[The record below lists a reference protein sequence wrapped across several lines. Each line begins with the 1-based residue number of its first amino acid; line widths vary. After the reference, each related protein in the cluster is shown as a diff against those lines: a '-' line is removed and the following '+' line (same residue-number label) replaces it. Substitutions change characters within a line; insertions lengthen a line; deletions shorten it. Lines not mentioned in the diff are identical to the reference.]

1 MNEEDNSKKYYQA
14 RVQAIERRNGVTTL
28 IIKNEQIL
36 EIIRKKANQD
46 EIKKYENGYS
56 KIVLNPIFHSLSV
69 WQGDKIQ
76 IDD

>member
-1 MNEEDNSKKYYQA
+1 
-14 RVQAIERRNGVTTL
+14 L

-36 EIIRKKANQD
+36 DIIRGKVND
-46 EIKKYENGYS
+46 DNVHKYENGYS

-76 IDD
+76 IDDEVVIVDTCDE

>member
-1 MNEEDNSKKYYQA
+1 M
-14 RVQAIERRNGVTTL
+14 
-28 IIKNEQIL
+28 
-36 EIIRKKANQD
+36 IRKKANQD